1 MSTESRSGVRQVRAR
16 AVLTLATLNV
26 FVLVAG
32 VVVLD
37 IVESRPPATVPFPAA
52 FAEDAPDMA
61 APEAAPIDPDRLTDK
76 LDDPMSD
83 SGVGDGLSAYVAD
96 ARTGA
101 TLYDREAGEA
111 AVPASTTKIV
121 TAVSVLHSAGP
132 DATMRTSVVNGP
144 DDQIILVG
152 AGDPTL
158 TGSADPGTYPR
169 LASLDDLAARTAD
182 ALRESGVDSVSL
194 GYDDSRYV
202 GSDTGP
208 GWKPN
213 YVYEGSTAPVH
224 ALMLDGGRIH
234 PERHYSERED
244 DPPRAAAEA
253 FADRLG
259 DAGVDVS
266 GEPEPTKADGGADTL
281 ASVASPPVS
290 ALVEKMMLESDNNI
304 AEALMRQVAIAEGE
318 EPSFE
323 GATEATRGVLDE
335 LGVSGVHVEDGS
347 GLSVNNRITARAL
360 VQTLLLAADPER
372 PDLHYTLSGL
382 PTAHFTGTLHERYGS
397 ESDSSAGAGVVR
409 GKTGTLSGV
418 STLAG
423 TIYDANGRPVVFA
436 FMANDSAA
444 VGSTL
449 DTFASAIAECGCS

>member
-1 MSTESRSGVRQVRAR
+1 MSTESRYGVRQVRAR

-32 VVVLD
+32 VVALD
-37 IVESRPPATVPFPAA
+37 IIESRPPATVPFPAA
-52 FAEDAPDMA
+52 FTEDAPDMA
-61 APEAAPIDPDRLTDK
+61 APEAAPIDPDRLADK
-76 LDDPMSD
+76 LDDPMSG
-83 SGVGDGLSAYVAD
+83 SGVDDGLSAYVAD

-101 TLYDREAGEA
+101 TLYDRDAGEE

-132 DATMRTSVVNGP
+132 DATMRTTVVNGH
-144 DDQIILVG
+144 DDRIILVG

-158 TGSADPGTYPR
+158 TGSADPDAYPR
-169 LASLDDLAARTAD
+169 LATLDDLAERTAET
-182 ALRESGVDSVSL
+182 LRESGVDTVSL

-208 GWKPN
+208 GWKSN
-213 YVYEGSTAPVH
+213 YVHEGSTAPVH
-224 ALMLDGGRIH
+224 ALMVDGGRVH
-234 PERHYSERED
+234 PDRPYSERED
-244 DPPRAAAEA
+244 DPPRAAADA
-253 FADRLG
+253 FADRLD

-266 GEPEPTKADGGADTL
+266 GQPEPVEADDGADTL
-281 ASVASPPVS
+281 ASVESPPVS
-290 ALVEKMMLESDNNI
+290 ALVEKMMLESDNNL
-304 AEALMRQVAIAEGE
+304 AEALAHQVAISEGE

-323 GATEATRGVLDE
+323 GAAEATRGVLEE

-360 VQTLLLAADPER
+360 VELLLVAADPDR
-372 PDLHYTLSGL
+372 PELHYTLSGL
-382 PTAHFTGTLHERYGS
+382 PTAHFTGTLNERYGS

-423 TIYDANGRPVVFA
+423 TIYDANGRPAVFA
-436 FMANDSAA
+436 FMANDPAA
-444 VGSTL
+444 MGSTL